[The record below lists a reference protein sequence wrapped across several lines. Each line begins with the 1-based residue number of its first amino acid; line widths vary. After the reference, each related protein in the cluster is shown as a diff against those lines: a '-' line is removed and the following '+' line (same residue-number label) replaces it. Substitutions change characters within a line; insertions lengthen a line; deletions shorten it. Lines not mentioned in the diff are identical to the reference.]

1 MKSLFG
7 VLMAVS
13 LLLMPLAVSAQS
25 EQNSRETPP
34 ISQPLI
40 REGDFALK
48 LVDALKIGTA
58 QNEAEAE
65 TMLTSSGIA
74 PRNGW
79 IADYPVTPDIIG
91 ELQNGIAEAAD
102 SGRLALNRDEATKIL
117 QNLTG
122 ELGLPIVA
130 DTSGKYAGT
139 EPPRGYGEYS
149 DPSVITNYYYSEGP
163 PVVTYYPPPWDYDY
177 MYAWVPSPFWCSGF
191 FFPGFFVLHDFHRVI
206 LVGHHRFVVSN
217 HVFDHKT
224 KRVFAIDPVRRHF
237 GKIAKADMDRSYG
250 RGFNSAEARRGASAI
265 FERSRERTGFT
276 NGRTATTE
284 RGLAGRNTS
293 AGGRGGDQG
302 RRSATERGMI
312 RDRVGT
318 GSGNM
323 SGRAISRSNSSTG
336 GRAEMSFQRPSPGMG
351 RSFSASSGAIER
363 SLSSPMRSNGRSF
376 NQSSTGGR
384 GSFGGFHG
392 GSTGGFRGG
401 GFSGGGCRG
410 RC

>member
-1 MKSLFG
+1 MKSMLLVITAIG
-7 VLMAVS
+7 
-13 LLLMPLAVSAQS
+13 LLLMPFAVSAQS
-25 EQNSRETPP
+25 EQNPKETPP

-91 ELQNGIAEAAD
+91 ELQNAIGEAAD
-102 SGRLALNRDEATKIL
+102 SGGLALNKDEATKVL

-139 EPPRGYGEYS
+139 EPPGGYGEYS
-149 DPSVITNYYYSEGP
+149 NPSVINDYYYSEGP
-163 PVVTYYPPPWDYDY
+163 PVVTYYPPPWDYGY

-191 FFPGFFVLHDFHRVI
+191 FFPGFFVLNDFDIVVR
-206 LVGHHRFVVSN
+206 GHHGHHHHITN
-217 HVFDHKT
+217 HFTDPKT
-224 KRVFAIDPVRRHF
+224 RTVLRVDPT
-237 GKIAKADMDRSYG
+237 G
-250 RGFNSAEARRGASAI
+250 RTSGRTVKTSLYPHQGFYSTESRKGATSI
-265 FERSRERTGFT
+265 FERSRTRQMAPTHATPGGPSGDQVPMNRERARPSTI
-276 NGRTATTE
+276 E
-284 RGLAGRNTS
+284 RGTIQNRGSRNLGS
-293 AGGRGGDQG
+293 YSVPNNVQ
-302 RRSATERGMI
+302 RRSE
-312 RDRVGT
+312 
-318 GSGNM
+318 GS
-323 SGRAISRSNSSTG
+323 SRSF
-336 GRAEMSFQRPSPGMG
+336 AAPS
-351 RSFSASSGAIER
+351 R
-363 SLSSPMRSNGRSF
+363 SLSAPRS
-376 NQSSTGGR
+376 
-384 GSFGGFHG
+384 SFGGFHS
-392 GSTGGFRGG
+392 GSLGGFHGGGFSGGVSHG